1 MRPPST
7 RPSPAINTP
16 ICWNGINFIIPPHL
30 NINLIP
36 AGFKKLYRCARMKLK
51 CHWLVFTISRS
62 STGQAHDGAE
72 KYGGI
77 IPQNHSK
84 NKLMQFCYCLY
95 VLCVTGR
102 CHFSSRR
109 ASLKQHR
116 LCTECAEK
124 GTLCVFVRIFIF
136 YCVIWY
142 SNKVIHK
149 YWRLVE

>member
-1 MRPPST
+1 MPPPST
-7 RPSPAINTP
+7 RPSPAINST
-16 ICWNGINFIIPPHL
+16 IRWNGINFIIPPHL
-30 NINLIP
+30 NINLRP
-36 AGFKKLYRCARMKLK
+36 AGFKKLYKCVRMKLK

-95 VLCVTGR
+95 VLCATGR

-109 ASLKQHR
+109 ASLKQQHPGAECAR
-116 LCTECAEK
+116 KGNFFVCLCTY
-124 GTLCVFVRIFIF
+124 LYFIVWSDILTKLF
-136 YCVIWY
+136 I
-142 SNKVIHK
+142 NIED
-149 YWRLVE
+149 L